1 MSPGSNPFEGMPF
14 FGDLLK
20 MLGTQGPVQWDG
32 ARQLALSI
40 ATGGES
46 EPNVD
51 PLERIR
57 FEQLARVADLQ
68 VAKATGLST
77 STTGRAITITPVT
90 RTQWA
95 LTTLDAYKP
104 LIEKM
109 AVALHPPTEGDATHP
124 TMPTDPFAVDPT
136 DASVDPTEAWLGQI
150 MGLLSPMLL
159 GMTTGS
165 LVGHLATRS
174 FGLYDLPI
182 PRPAGDDLL
191 VVPTN
196 IEAFGDDWSMAGD
209 DLRLWICLHQLTHH
223 AVLGRPHVRAR
234 LGELLGQYASA
245 FESDPDA
252 LGSKLT
258 DLDID
263 PTGGDPMARFQEL
276 MGDPEVILGAV
287 RSPRQQEILP
297 WLEALVTVVV
307 GYVDHIMDSI
317 GSGLI
322 GSYGQVTEAM
332 RRRRVESSS
341 SDRFVERL
349 LGLDLTQDHFDRG
362 RAFVDG
368 VVTRAGAE
376 ALEQLWTSVEVL
388 PTPNEVAAPGL
399 WLARIGVEVDLDVST
414 DLGVDA
420 EFGPDAEPGE
430 PGKSGESG
438 ESGDHPSQ

>member
-1 MSPGSNPFEGMPF
+1 MSPGGNPFEGMPF

-51 PLERIR
+51 PTERIR
-57 FEQLARVADLQ
+57 FEQLARVADLH
-68 VAKATGLST
+68 VAQATGLST
-77 STTGRAITITPVT
+77 STIGRSITITPVT
-90 RTQWA
+90 RAQWA
-95 LTTLDAYKP
+95 LTTLDAYRP

-109 AVALHPPTEGDATHP
+109 AVALHPPAAGDAPHP
-124 TMPTDPFAVDPT
+124 SLPTDLFSLDAT
-136 DASVDPTEAWLGQI
+136 DSSVDPTEAWLGQI

-182 PRPAGDDLL
+182 PRPATDDLL
-191 VVPTN
+191 VVASN
-196 IEAFGDDWSMAGD
+196 IEAFGSDWSMAGD
-209 DLRLWICLHQLTHH
+209 DLRLWVCLHQLTHH
-223 AVLGRPHVRAR
+223 AVLGLPHVRAR
-234 LGELLGQYASA
+234 LDQLLGDYASA

-263 PTGGDPMARFQEL
+263 PSGGDPMARFQEL

-287 RSPRQQEILP
+287 RSPRQQELLP

-307 GYVDHIMDSI
+307 GYVDHVMDTV
-317 GSGLI
+317 GTGLI
-322 GSYGQVTEAM
+322 GSYAQVTEAV
-332 RRRRVESSS
+332 RRRRVESAQ

-349 LGLDLTQDHFDRG
+349 LGLDLTQEHFDRG

-368 VVTRAGAE
+368 LVERAGAE
-376 ALEQLWTSVEVL
+376 VLEQLWTSVEVL
-388 PTPNEVAAPGL
+388 PTPNEVDAPGL
-399 WLARIGVEVDLDVST
+399 WLARIGVEVELDVDT
-414 DLGVDA
+414 QLDLGDL
-420 EFGPDAEPGE
+420 GPDAPETPDGE
-430 PGKSGESG
+430 
-438 ESGDHPSQ
+438 

>member
-51 PLERIR
+51 PMERIR

-68 VAKATGLST
+68 VTGATGLST

-95 LTTLDAYKP
+95 LTTLDAYRP

-109 AVALHPPTEGDATHP
+109 AVALHPPTEGEAAHP
-124 TMPTDPFAVDPT
+124 ALPTDLFAT
-136 DASVDPTEAWLGQI
+136 DDSAVDPTEAWLGQI

-182 PRPAGDDLL
+182 PRPASDDL
-191 VVPTN
+191 VVVAAN
-196 IEAFGDDWSMAGD
+196 IESFGEDWSMDGD

-223 AVLGRPHVRAR
+223 AVLGLHHVRAR
-234 LGELLGQYASA
+234 LDELLGDYASA

-287 RSPRQQEILP
+287 RSPRQLEILP

-307 GYVDHIMDSI
+307 GYVDHVMDDI

-322 GSYGQVTEAM
+322 GSYGQVTEAV
-332 RRRRVESSS
+332 RRRRVEAST

-362 RAFVDG
+362 RTFIDG
-368 VVTRAGAE
+368 VVERAGVQ
-376 ALEQLWTSVEVL
+376 ALEKLWTTVDVL

-399 WLARIGVEVDLDVST
+399 WLARIGVDVELDVDTDLD
-414 DLGVDA
+414 LGPD
-420 EFGPDAEPGE
+420 FGPDADPGE
-430 PGKSGESG
+430 RP
-438 ESGDHPSQ
+438 DQ

>member
-68 VAKATGLST
+68 VAQATGLST
-77 STTGRAITITPVT
+77 STTGHAVTVSPVT
-90 RTQWA
+90 RAQWA

-104 LIEKM
+104 LIERM
-109 AVALHPPTEGDATHP
+109 AVALHPPTPASGTPGTQPVISAEPAALDPSDAT
-124 TMPTDPFAVDPT
+124 
-136 DASVDPTEAWLGQI
+136 DPTEAWLGQI

-174 FGLYDLPI
+174 FGLFDLPV
-182 PRPAGDDLL
+182 PRPPSDDLL
-191 VVPTN
+191 VVAAN
-196 IEAFGDDWSMAGD
+196 IEAFATDWSMDGD
-209 DLRLWICLHQLTHH
+209 DLRLWVCLHQLTHH
-223 AVLGRPHVRAR
+223 AVLGIPHVRAR
-234 LGELLGQYASA
+234 LDELLGDYAGA

-252 LGSKLT
+252 LGSKLEN
-258 DLDID
+258 LDVD

-287 RSPRQQEILP
+287 RSPRQDEILP
-297 WLEALVTVVV
+297 WLEALVSVIE
-307 GYVDHIMDSI
+307 GYVDHIMDGI
-317 GSGLI
+317 GATLI
-322 GSYGQVTEAM
+322 GTYGQVTEAM
-332 RRRRVESSS
+332 HRRRVEAAKA
-341 SDRFVERL
+341 DRFVERL

-368 VVTRAGAE
+368 VVERAGKAG
-376 ALEQLWTSVEVL
+376 LEQLWTSAEVL
-388 PTPNEVAAPGL
+388 PTPNEVDAPGL
-399 WLARIGVEVDLDVST
+399 WLARIGVDVPVDLEEI
-414 DLGVDA
+414 DLSDLDDLD
-420 EFGPDAEPGE
+420 FGQDPPA
-430 PGKSGESG
+430 
-438 ESGDHPSQ
+438 

>member
-1 MSPGSNPFEGMPF
+1 MSSGQNPFEGMPF

-51 PLERIR
+51 PAERMR

-68 VAKATGLST
+68 VAQATGLST
-77 STTGRAITITPVT
+77 TVTGRSVTVTPVT

-95 LTTLDAYKP
+95 LATLEAYKP

-109 AVALHPPTEGDATHP
+109 AVALHPPGGPGAGTDAAVA
-124 TMPTDPFAVDPT
+124 PTDPFALDPA
-136 DASVDPTEAWLGQI
+136 DGGDDPTEAWLGQI

-174 FGLYDLPI
+174 FGVYDLPI
-182 PRPAGDDLL
+182 PRPPGDDIS
-191 VVPTN
+191 VITANV
-196 IEAFGDDWSMAGD
+196 EAFGGDWSMAGD

-223 AVLGRPHVRAR
+223 AVLGLAHVRAR
-234 LGELLGQYASA
+234 LDQLLGDYASA

-252 LGSKLT
+252 MGSKLGE
-258 DLDID
+258 LDID
-263 PTGGDPMARFQEL
+263 TGGGDPMARFQEL

-287 RSPRQQEILP
+287 RSARQEQLLP
-297 WLEALVTVVV
+297 QMEALFSVIE
-307 GYVDHIMDSI
+307 GYVDHIMD
-317 GSGLI
+317 GVGTGLI
-322 GSYGQVTEAM
+322 ASYGQITEAM
-332 RRRRVESSS
+332 RRRRVEAAS

-362 RAFVDG
+362 RAFVEG
-368 VVTRAGAE
+368 VVERAGPEGLAR
-376 ALEQLWTSVEVL
+376 LWESAEVL
-388 PTPNEVAAPGL
+388 PTPNEVVAPGL
-399 WLARIGVEVDLDVST
+399 WLARIGVEVELDIDT
-414 DLGVDA
+414 ELTGFDLGD
-420 EFGPDAEPGE
+420 EPE
-430 PGKSGESG
+430 PPT
-438 ESGDHPSQ
+438 D

>member
-1 MSPGSNPFEGMPF
+1 MGSYDTCMSQGNNPFEGMPF

-68 VAKATGLST
+68 VAQATGLST
-77 STTGRAITITPVT
+77 STTGRAVTISPVT

-104 LIEKM
+104 LIERM
-109 AVALHPPTEGDATHP
+109 AVALHPPTQDPASGPAAHP
-124 TMPTDPFAVDPT
+124 TVPTE
-136 DASVDPTEAWLGQI
+136 DAAVDPTEAWLGQI

-165 LVGHLATRS
+165 LVGHLAQRS
-174 FGLYDLPI
+174 FGLFDLPI
-182 PRPAGDDLL
+182 PRPPSDDLL
-191 VVPTN
+191 VVSAN
-196 IEAFGDDWSMAGD
+196 IEAFANDWAMDGD
-209 DLRLWICLHQLTHH
+209 DLRLWVCLHQLTHH
-223 AVLGRPHVRAR
+223 AVLGLPHVRTR
-234 LGELLGQYASA
+234 LDELLGDYAGA

-252 LGSKLT
+252 IGSKLEHL
-258 DLDID
+258 DLD
-263 PTGGDPMARFQEL
+263 PSGGDPMARFQEIL
-276 MGDPEVILGAV
+276 GDPEVILGAV
-287 RSPRQQEILP
+287 RSPRQDQILP
-297 WLEALVTVVV
+297 WLEALVSVLE
-307 GYVDHIMDSI
+307 GYVDHIMDGI
-317 GSGLI
+317 GSTLI

-332 RRRRVESSS
+332 HRRRVEAAS

-362 RAFVDG
+362 RAFIDG
-368 VVTRAGAE
+368 VVERAGSAG
-376 ALEQLWTSVEVL
+376 LDQLWTTAEML

-399 WLARIGVEVDLDVST
+399 WLARIGVEVELDETIALDFGDDL
-414 DLGVDA
+414 
-420 EFGPDAEPGE
+420 GPDALGGE
-430 PGKSGESG
+430 
-438 ESGDHPSQ
+438 

>member
-1 MSPGSNPFEGMPF
+1 MSPDSNPFEGMPF

-68 VAKATGLST
+68 VARATGLST
-77 STTGRAITITPVT
+77 STTGRAVTISPVT

-104 LIEKM
+104 LIERM
-109 AVALHPPTEGDATHP
+109 AVALHPPTDEPAAGQATHP
-124 TMPTDPFAVDPT
+124 AVVSDE
-136 DASVDPTEAWLGQI
+136 ASVDPTEAWLGQI

-165 LVGHLATRS
+165 LVGHLAQRS
-174 FGLYDLPI
+174 FGLFDLPI
-182 PRPAGDDLL
+182 PRPPSDDLL
-191 VVPTN
+191 VVSAN
-196 IEAFGDDWSMAGD
+196 IEAFASDWSMDGD
-209 DLRLWICLHQLTHH
+209 DLRLWVCLHQLTHH
-223 AVLGRPHVRAR
+223 AVLGLPHVRAR
-234 LGELLGQYASA
+234 LDELLGDYASA

-252 LGSKLT
+252 LGSKLEH
-258 DLDID
+258 LDID
-263 PTGGDPMARFQEL
+263 PSGGDPMARFQEI

-287 RSPRQQEILP
+287 RSPRQETILP
-297 WLEALVTVVV
+297 WLEALVSVIE
-307 GYVDHIMDSI
+307 GYVDYIMDGI
-317 GSGLI
+317 GTSLI

-332 RRRRVESSS
+332 HRRRVEAAS

-349 LGLDLTQDHFDRG
+349 LGLDLTQEHFDRG

-368 VVTRAGAE
+368 VVDRAGA
-376 ALEQLWTSVEVL
+376 AVLDQLWESVEVL
-388 PTPNEVAAPGL
+388 PTPNEVTAPGL
-399 WLARIGVEVDLDVST
+399 WLARIGVEVELDETVTLDFGDDL
-414 DLGVDA
+414 
-420 EFGPDAEPGE
+420 GPDASEGE
-430 PGKSGESG
+430 
-438 ESGDHPSQ
+438 